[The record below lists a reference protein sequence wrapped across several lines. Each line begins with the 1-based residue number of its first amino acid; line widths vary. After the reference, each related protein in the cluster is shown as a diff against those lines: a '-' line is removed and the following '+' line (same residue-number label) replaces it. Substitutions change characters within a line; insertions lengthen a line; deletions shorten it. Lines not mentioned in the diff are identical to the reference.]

1 MIDFFCVLV
10 LVLESVSGTSTSTIL
25 KHFKPAISEKFQFRH
40 LSRPCEEEEKAWHKE
55 VPTALSGPA
64 VHKTWQCITI
74 FLSSKSSSLM
84 DVFMNTQ
91 FSRVKAI
98 VAVLLVTA
106 LLPQTSTKADKAT
119 MPEKIR
125 SIEGI
130 TEYRFENGLQVLLF
144 PDSSK
149 PVFTVSMTVMVGSRH
164 EGYGEAGMA
173 HLLEHMLFKGTEN
186 HPAIPKVLKERGATF
201 NGTTWFDRT
210 NYYETLSATN
220 DNLEFAIRMEAD
232 RLVNSLI
239 KGEDLATEMSVVRSE
254 FESGEN
260 SPERVLQQRMF
271 SGAFQWHNYAN
282 STIGNRSDIERVP
295 VKALRDFYKK
305 YYRPDNA
312 MLVIAGKFDTKEAL
326 SLVEKYYG
334 ILESPQRPIDKTYTT
349 EPPQDGER
357 TTVVRRVAD
366 SQFVG
371 TTYHIPAGS
380 DPNYPAFEI
389 LAMVMADEP
398 SGRLYKSLIET
409 KKASSMQGGEYALHD
424 PGAIFFMAEVPKD
437 KSVEDAR
444 IAMIATLEE
453 LAKDP
458 VTEEEVQRAKTQILK
473 SRELRS
479 ANPSTIAVELSE
491 WASQG
496 DWRLYFL
503 HRDRVEKVTAADVQD
518 AADKYLVRN
527 NRTVGLFIPA
537 EKAQRIEVPER
548 IDVAAAL
555 ADYKG
560 REAISQG
567 EDFDPTPEVI
577 ESRTVR
583 GTYESGVLYSYLPK
597 KTRGSTVQLSMNLR
611 FGDER
616 TLFGKVTSTEFI
628 GPMLMKGSDDYSFQE
643 IKDKLDKLLASM
655 SISSGPQI
663 LKVSIQTK
671 RENLLPVLDILNSVL
686 RRPTF
691 PEKEFEVLRDESIVS
706 TESQLS
712 DPQAL
717 APNAVARALNTY
729 KRGDIRYSSSVEEE
743 IEDVKALKIEDV
755 KSLYKSMIG
764 GTSGEVSVVGDFE
777 PDDVTKNLSKILDDW
792 KVETPYQR
800 ATSVANTDVKRE
812 LQSIETPDK
821 ANSVYY
827 GSQQYE
833 LRDDNAQYPALLIG
847 NYIFGGGAISSRL
860 GDRVRQKEGL
870 SYGVGSGVSA
880 HPIDERGSL
889 TIYAIAN
896 PDNRDKVVAAID
908 EEMRRIIKDGVMED
922 ELKAA
927 KDGYLQAQK
936 VSRTSDSRL
945 ADLLSM
951 NQFAGRDM
959 EFYGNMEANIA
970 KLTIDEVNDAIRTY
984 FDPDTLVI
992 VTAGDFARSGTKAP
1006 DAATKKEPVPAN

>member
-1 MIDFFCVLV
+1 MYQRSSQFAALV
-10 LVLESVSGTSTSTIL
+10 VTLLAATL
-25 KHFKPAISEKFQFRH
+25 
-40 LSRPCEEEEKAWHKE
+40 LSPNR
-55 VPTALSGPA
+55 
-64 VHKTWQCITI
+64 
-74 FLSSKSSSLM
+74 
-84 DVFMNTQ
+84 
-91 FSRVKAI
+91 
-98 VAVLLVTA
+98 
-106 LLPQTSTKADKAT
+106 TKADEAN

-130 TEYRFENGLQVLLF
+130 TEYRLANGLQVLLF

-186 HPAIPKVLKERGATF
+186 HPAIPKVLKERGASF
-201 NGTTWFDRT
+201 NGTTWYDRT
-210 NYYETLSATN
+210 NYYETLSATG

-271 SGAFQWHNYAN
+271 SGAFQWHNYAK

-305 YYRPDNA
+305 YYRPDNT
-312 MLVIAGKFDTKEAL
+312 MLVVSGKFDTKEVL
-326 SLVEKYYG
+326 GLIQKYFG
-334 ILESPQRPIDKTYTT
+334 ILEAPQRPIDKTYTV

-380 DPNYPAFEI
+380 DPSYPALEI

-398 SGRLYKSLIET
+398 SGRLYKSMIET
-409 KKASSMQGGEYALHD
+409 KKASSMQGGEFALHD
-424 PGAIFFMAEVPKD
+424 PGAIFFLAEVPKD
-437 KSVEDAR
+437 KSLEEAR

-458 VTEEEVQRAKTQILK
+458 VTEQEVERAKTQILK
-473 SRELRS
+473 SRELRA

-503 HRDRVEKVTAADVQD
+503 YRDRVEKVTAADVQ
-518 AADKYLVRN
+518 AAAEKYLVRN
-527 NRTVGLFIPA
+527 NRTVGLFIPS
-537 EKAQRIEVPER
+537 EKAQRVDVPER
-548 IDVAAAL
+548 IDIAAAL

-567 EDFDPTPEVI
+567 EDFDPSPEVI
-577 ESRTVR
+577 EARTLR
-583 GTYESGVLYSYLPK
+583 GNLESGVLYSYLPK
-597 KTRGSTVQLSMNLR
+597 KTRGSTVQLAMNLR

-616 TLFGKVTSTEFI
+616 ALFGKTTASEFV
-628 GPMLMKGSDDYSFQE
+628 GPMLLRGSEDYSFQE
-643 IKDKLDKLLASM
+643 IKDKLDQLLAS
-655 SISSGPQI
+655 
-663 LKVSIQTK
+663 VSIDSRPQVLQIRMQTK
-671 RENLLPVLDILNSVL
+671 RENLIAVLDILNSIV
-686 RRPTF
+686 RRPSF
-691 PEKEFEVLRDESIVS
+691 PEKEFEVLRDESIVG
-706 TESQLS
+706 TEAQMS

-717 APNAVARALNTY
+717 APNAVAKALNTY
-729 KRGDIRYSSSVEEE
+729 KRGDIRYSPSIQEELE
-743 IEDVKALKIEDV
+743 DLKALKLEDVKAL
-755 KSLYKSMIG
+755 YKSMIAG
-764 GTSGEVSVVGDFE
+764 SSGEVSVVGDFDPE
-777 PDDVTKNLSKILDDW
+777 EVTKKLTQILDGW
-792 KVETPYQR
+792 KSDTPYQR
-800 ATSVANTDVKRE
+800 AASVANIDVRRPIQ
-812 LQSIETPDK
+812 LIETPDK

-833 LRDDNAQYPALLIG
+833 LRDDNARYPALLIG

-870 SYGVGSGVSA
+870 SYGVGSGVQA

-896 PDNRDKVVAAID
+896 PDNREKVVAAI
-908 EEMRRIIKDGVMED
+908 EQEMQRLIKDGVTEE

-927 KDGYLQAQK
+927 KDGYLQAQQ
-936 VSRTSDSRL
+936 VGRTSDARL

-951 NQFAGRDM
+951 NLFAGRNM
-959 EFYGNMEANIA
+959 GFYATTEAKIA
-970 KLTIDEVNDAIRTY
+970 KLTTDEVNEAIRKY
-984 FDPDTLVI
+984 FDPETLVI
-992 VTAGDFARSGTKAP
+992 VTAGDFARSAKPTEKPAEQSPAEPAAKATTKPASEP
-1006 DAATKKEPVPAN
+1006 AAATPPAAKPADSKEPVSSK